1 MKRVFRIGTVVC
13 LVSLGLI
20 LNSVPYASKSF
31 AGELNILGGKISW
44 SDKMYFSDR
53 CSRYDFK
60 YSNESGIR
68 LLQLGF
74 ELNDP
79 YGRNLISFSEVGI
92 DPNKSGTWNMQICS
106 KQFTN
111 GLGPYIMKGI
121 VKEYGSSQRQE
132 TREIYFLPLPG
143 TAVVK
148 PGSKCSKV
156 KSTVMSLGKKLTCMK
171 SGNKLVWGDAA
182 KSPASQP
189 SSTPK
194 TQPTSSST
202 AGSSSSSDL
211 KVGDIGPGGGVIY
224 YYNAK
229 GFKCGPTLSEV
240 CRYLEAAPRFYG
252 TSSETFDYQV
262 FWGCSYTYR
271 YGQNISEPIN
281 TGTQIG
287 EGLRNTILIASQKSN
302 YFYEERSPAL
312 IAQGYKGPKNLAD
325 WFIPSKDE
333 LQQLYLQ
340 RSKVE
345 AVWSNGSYWSS
356 SDAGGGYFAWGHDF
370 KNNDQFGDQKINRY
384 CIHLVRAF

>member
-1 MKRVFRIGTVVC
+1 MKRVFRLGTVVC
-13 LVSLGLI
+13 LISLGLI

-202 AGSSSSSDL
+202 AGSSSSSDF
-211 KVGDIGPGGGVIY
+211 KIGDIGPGGGVIY

-240 CRYLEAAPRFYG
+240 CRYLEAAPSFSG
-252 TSSETFDYQV
+252 STLAPVDYLE
-262 FWGCSYTYR
+262 FWGCGFKYMF
-271 YGQNISEPIN
+271 GQNISDFVA

-287 EGLRNTILIASQKSN
+287 DGHRNTLLIADQKSN
-302 YFYEERSPAL
+302 HLYEEQSPAL
-312 IAQGYKGPKNLAD
+312 VAKSYRGPKNLTG
-325 WFIPSKDE
+325 WFIPSRDE
-333 LQQLYLQ
+333 LRELYLQ
-340 RSKVE
+340 RAKVKS
-345 AVWSNGSYWSS
+345 VWSGGSYWSS
-356 SDAGGGYFAWGHDF
+356 SDTGGGFFAWGHDF
-370 KNNDQFGDQKINRY
+370 KNNDEFADQKMIRY
-384 CIHLVRAF
+384 CVHLVRAF